1 MYSENQIIEGC
12 VKCNRKA
19 QKMLFDKYSP
29 VLFAICLRYS
39 KNREEAED
47 VLQEGFVKIYSNIKQ
62 YKGNGSFEGWLKKI
76 MVNTAISNY
85 RNSLKYYYH
94 EEIGDLS
101 EDISDEGEPEYE
113 YSFADLMRI
122 INELPDGYRVIF
134 NMYVIE
140 EYKHK
145 EIAEILDIDVGT
157 SKSQFSRAKKMLQK
171 KLFELSAKRKLES
184 VDG

>member
-1 MYSENQIIEGC
+1 MFNECEVIAGC
-12 VKCNRKA
+12 IKCNRKA
-19 QKMLFDKYSP
+19 QKMLFDKFSP

-39 KNREEAED
+39 KSREEAED
-47 VLQEGFVKIYSNIKQ
+47 VLQEGFVKIFSNIKQ
-62 YKGNGSFEGWLKKI
+62 FKGEGSFEGWLKRI
-76 MVNTAISNY
+76 MINTAISNY

-94 EEIGDLS
+94 EEVENVS
-101 EDISDEGEPEYE
+101 EEIANEEEPDYE
-113 YSFADLMRI
+113 YSMNDLMQL

-171 KLFELSAKRKLES
+171 KLVELSEVRRLEL
-184 VDG
+184 VNG